1 MAKKKSK
8 KKKDG
13 KKKDS
18 IKKVS
23 KKKVAKK
30 KKDSKKKT
38 SKKKDPKKKKPVAA
52 KDPVIKNEDH
62 SSNYNVVEAVKKLRS
77 LKSKADLISFTKGET
92 RLTVTKAIPAV
103 MNRL

>member
-8 KKKDG
+8 KKKD
-13 KKKDS
+13 S
-18 IKKVS
+18 
-23 KKKVAKK
+23 K
-30 KKDSKKKT
+30 KKDSKKKD
-38 SKKKDPKKKKPVAA
+38 SKKKDSKKKNSKKKNPKKKKPKKKKPVAP

-62 SSNYNVVEAVKKLRS
+62 SSNYNVIEAVRKLRS
-77 LKSKADLISFTKGET
+77 LKSKADLILFTKGET